1 MEVYKKESEYYVET
15 IESSQHP
22 ITIAYLNKN
31 FQHEESDTSV
41 IKPVKFTISTESES
55 DNSNKEAIYSNISR
69 FSAFD
74 DALYNR

>member
-15 IESSQHP
+15 TESSQHP
-22 ITIAYLNKN
+22 ITISYLNNN

-41 IKPVKFTISTESES
+41 FKPVKFTISTESES
-55 DNSNKEAIYSNISR
+55 DSNKEAIYSNISR
-69 FSAFD
+69 FTAFD